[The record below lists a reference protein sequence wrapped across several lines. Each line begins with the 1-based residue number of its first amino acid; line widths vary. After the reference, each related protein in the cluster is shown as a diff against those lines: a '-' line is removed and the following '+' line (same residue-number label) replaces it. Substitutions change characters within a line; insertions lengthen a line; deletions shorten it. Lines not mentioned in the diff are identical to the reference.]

1 MDNIGY
7 EKLAAEVIAYAIRDY
22 RRLKR
27 TLLRVTSEKDKMKT
41 LLEMSRIKNF
51 LLSEKFNYTNI
62 SGEHLFYLADNE
74 NIRIPR
80 T

>member
-7 EKLAAEVIAYAIRDY
+7 EKLAAEVIACAIRDY
-22 RRLKR
+22 RKLKR
-27 TLLRVTSEKDKMKT
+27 ALPRITSEKSKMNA
-41 LLEMSRIKNF
+41 LLEMSRIENF
-51 LLSEKFNYTNI
+51 LLSEKFNYTDI
-62 SGEHLFYLADNE
+62 SGKHLFYLADNE